1 MKKITRQ
8 RKVDGIVY
16 CFTNLKNGHQYVGTT
31 INKLKTRL
39 NTHYSLISSGA
50 PLLVKALKKYGEKGF
65 KVSSIDTAKTI
76 GELHDKERFWIKELN
91 TKAPNGYNMTD
102 GGFTNE
108 AAMEANKIPVKC
120 LSNGKIY
127 PSGTEAA
134 YDTKVP
140 SYLIGFNCRG
150 RQDSAGGLFFEFVD
164 SKKRKEAE
172 KERQK
177 RKDRQ
182 NPINKEVKN
191 LETGEVYSS
200 INEAARKIG
209 ISRNMI
215 SLICSGK
222 ILNLKG
228 VPLAYLDKELRK
240 KTEERVSKKLKV
252 RNARIDRNSVICI
265 TTKEEFPSV
274 SAAARKFNLSH
285 TTVMKQIRGGEIR
298 SSLKFKF
305 KKGEAK

>member
-1 MKKITRQ
+1 
-8 RKVDGIVY
+8 
-16 CFTNLKNGHQYVGTT
+16 
-31 INKLKTRL
+31 
-39 NTHYSLISSGA
+39 
-50 PLLVKALKKYGEKGF
+50 
-65 KVSSIDTAKTI
+65 
-76 GELHDKERFWIKELN
+76 
-91 TKAPNGYNMTD
+91 
-102 GGFTNE
+102 
-108 AAMEANKIPVKC
+108 
-120 LSNGKIY
+120 
-127 PSGTEAA
+127 
-134 YDTKVP
+134 
-140 SYLIGFNCRG
+140 
-150 RQDSAGGLFFEFVD
+150 
-164 SKKRKEAE
+164 
-172 KERQK
+172 
-177 RKDRQ
+177 
-182 NPINKEVKN
+182 
-191 LETGEVYSS
+191 
-200 INEAARKIG
+200 
-209 ISRNMI
+209 MI